1 MTGYYNSVEK
11 VYDSLDECIIIGLT
25 GRTGSGCST
34 AAGILETKDFK
45 HLALPAPKEQD
56 YLDVEERKDA
66 VIHNYMKE
74 KWSPFVTIEVS
85 SIILSMVFQKSYDD
99 FMKYIKGLSE
109 NKENDNFSIRGYD
122 ELMKRLEGIKPYFDS
137 KHAKYDDKNS
147 PESESDIEKYYN
159 YFVCDIKAQKKI
171 FSNLL
176 NDYSCFESKKK
187 GYEKQKDKKSQLYT
201 FLLQSFGNN
210 IRSSGNPFSTE
221 FEPCNFSKTAER
233 VQDIVHLIKK
243 YNTIIAKKESSDT
256 KTRICIDAIRNPYE
270 AYYLKDKFS
279 SFYLIS
285 VSTEDEERRARLTG
299 FDKNELETLDD
310 MEYPSDMEEGRIFY
324 QQSIEECLQIADI
337 HLYNPHSDDDAR
349 EVLTK
354 NLVRYIALMIHP
366 GIVTPTNIERCMQ
379 IAYTAKLNSGC
390 LSRQVGSVITDS
402 GYYIKA
408 IGWNEV
414 PQGQISC
421 GLRTINNYLSYRDK
435 NTYSKFELE
444 NPDFKKA
451 IKNVCNEYEKLGKC
465 NSDCN
470 MDKYS
475 ISYCFKDIYNAIKGD
490 KNQVFTRSL
499 HAEENAFL
507 QASKFGGQGIQGG
520 KLFVTA
526 SPCELCSK
534 KAYQLGIRDIY
545 YIDPYPGIAGT
556 HILKLGE
563 KPTNPKMHIFY
574 GAIGSAYVSMYSKRF
589 STKDELQ
596 MLSGVNMKKAAVK
609 SKTEADDHY
618 NKYEYK
624 QVVADLTFDNRYTIM
639 FSIESSLSPVSEP
652 LKTYMKTIS
661 WTGSGYEKT
670 VAADSDSSYDI
681 SDEEIRDG
689 IYNINL
695 KLKNEC
701 PVGEDFKFRFL
712 TYVKDDQEIMS
723 PFLSY
728 TVKAKTKSLKL
739 RVKFKK
745 DMYLKEV
752 DNFRVVLY
760 ADRKRDI
767 VYKTI
772 EYQKEKKDI
781 VIRKENDYYIVET
794 KEYLN
799 PYLLYTYSLE
809 WDWKNKK

>member
-1 MTGYYNSVEK
+1 MNHYKSVEK

-34 AAGILETKDFK
+34 AAGILETKNFK
-45 HLALPAPKEQD
+45 DLALSAPKEQD
-56 YLDVEERKDA
+56 FFDVEERKDTI
-66 VIHNYMKE
+66 IHSYMKE
-74 KWSPFVTIEVS
+74 KWCPFITIEVS
-85 SIILSMVFQKSYDD
+85 SIILSMVFQKSYDEFRD
-99 FMKYIKGLSE
+99 YIKKLSDD
-109 NKENDNFSIRGYD
+109 KENENFSIRGYD
-122 ELMKRLEGIKPYFDS
+122 ELMKRLEGTKTYFDS
-137 KHAKYDDKNS
+137 EYAKYKRGNYS
-147 PESESDIEKYYN
+147 HSEMEKYYN
-159 YFVCDIKAQKKI
+159 YFTRDIKVQKKI
-171 FSNLL
+171 FADLL

-201 FLLQSFGNN
+201 FFLQSFGNN
-210 IRSSGNPFSTE
+210 IRSSGNPFSTK
-221 FEPCNFSKTAER
+221 FEYGYFSKTAER
-233 VQDIVHLIKK
+233 IQDIIDLIIQ
-243 YNTIIAKKESSDT
+243 YNNPEGNQKSAT

-299 FDKNELETLDD
+299 FDKNELNTLDD

-337 HLYNPHSDDDAR
+337 HLYNPHSNDDAR
-349 EVLTK
+349 EVLTR
-354 NLVRYIALMIHP
+354 NLVRYVALMLHP

-379 IAYTAKLNSGC
+379 VAYTAKLNSGC

-421 GLRTINNYLSYRDK
+421 GLRTIFNYLSFRDK

-444 NPDFKKA
+444 NAEFKRA
-451 IKNVCNEYEKLGKC
+451 IKNICDEYEIQC
-465 NSDCN
+465 ASPQSCN
-470 MDKYS
+470 MKKYS
-475 ISYCFKDIYNAIKGD
+475 ISYCFKDVYNAIKGD
-490 KNQVFTRSL
+490 KNQVYTRSL

-534 KAYQLGIRDIY
+534 KAYQLGIKDIY

-563 KPTNPKMHIFY
+563 KSTNPKLHIFY

-596 MLSGVNMKKAAVK
+596 MLSGVNMKKVAVK
-609 SKTEADDHY
+609 SKTEADDHFE
-618 NKYEYK
+618 KYEYK
-624 QVVADLTFDNRYTIM
+624 QVNLGLEFSNRYTIK
-639 FSIESSLSPVSEP
+639 FSNESSVSPLSESI
-652 LKTYMKTIS
+652 KTYTKTIS

-670 VAADSDSSYDI
+670 VAAETNPSYDI
-681 SDEEIRDG
+681 SDEEIGDG
-689 IYNINL
+689 IYNISM

-701 PVGEDFKFRFL
+701 TKEEVFSYHFL
-712 TYVKDDQEIMS
+712 TYVKDDQEIMC

-728 TVKAKTKSLKL
+728 TQKLKL
-739 RVKFKK
+739 TVKFS
-745 DMYLKEV
+745 KEMFLNEIE
-752 DNFRVVLY
+752 NFRVVLY
-760 ADRKRDI
+760 ADREKDM
-767 VYKTI
+767 VYNTI
-772 EYQKEKKDI
+772 EYEEGKPDI
-781 VIRKENDYYIVET
+781 VITEKDGYYIVET
-794 KEYLN
+794 KEFLN
-799 PYLLYTYSLE
+799 PNLLYTYSLE
-809 WDWKNKK
+809 WDWK